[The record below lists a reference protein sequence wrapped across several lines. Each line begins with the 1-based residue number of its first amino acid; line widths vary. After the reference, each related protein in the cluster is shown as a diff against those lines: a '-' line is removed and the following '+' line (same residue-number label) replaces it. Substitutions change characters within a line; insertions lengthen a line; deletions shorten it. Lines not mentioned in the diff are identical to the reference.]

1 MSIAIFPN
9 LKVNADTYEL
19 DGIVFTRVSRVLD
32 RTHKYVPPAGM
43 PPNTDNTALLRG
55 IKLHSDIDNYLKGLG
70 TSPSPT
76 EEFLRAVDWIK
87 AFLASGYEYVGS
99 EVFVF
104 SREHR
109 VAGTIDAIF
118 KHTETGK
125 HVIVDWKYTRR
136 LSYQLMRFQM
146 QLSWYKLL
154 LQSAYNIDAANI
166 YIVQIHEETGV
177 SQRDIHVISP
187 EFLVDGSRL
196 TVDA

>member
-1 MSIAIFPN
+1 
-9 LKVNADTYEL
+9 
-19 DGIVFTRVSRVLD
+19 
-32 RTHKYVPPAGM
+32 
-43 PPNTDNTALLRG
+43 
-55 IKLHSDIDNYLKGLG
+55 
-70 TSPSPT
+70 
-76 EEFLRAVDWIK
+76 
-87 AFLASGYEYVGS
+87 
-99 EVFVF
+99 
-104 SREHR
+104 
-109 VAGTIDAIF
+109 
-118 KHTETGK
+118 
-125 HVIVDWKYTRR
+125 VIVDWKYTRR